1 MVVLY
6 RLSSLL
12 NQMELSLNRRS
23 LTLSGKIL
31 SGKVYH
37 LAKTLSFFLISKIF
51 YVNVEVYIPL
61 FLKAIF
67 LFNITEWFCFLS
79 NLSYQLSNL
88 FTGEIIIYSFPSKGK
103 YVTTQ
108 ELLQTILSQK
118 LELGS
123 IAYHTWVHWR
133 IP

>member
-37 LAKTLSFFLISKIF
+37 LAKILSFFLISKIF

-67 LFNITEWFCFLS
+67 LFNITECFCFLS

-88 FTGEIIIYSFPSKGK
+88 FTGEIIIYSFPSKDK

-108 ELLQTILSQK
+108 PTRHRLQTRSLN
-118 LELGS
+118 
-123 IAYHTWVHWR
+123 
-133 IP
+133 